1 MYHVSDRLFNQSIH
15 HSINQILTT
24 YPPMHIIESPV
35 VMREEEER
43 KLCRHGLGL
52 LWAGDGLYPV
62 LAVGVVLL
70 VVLLLARH
78 LGAKL
83 ILLEIRRTEDWFCSL
98 I

>member
-1 MYHVSDRLFNQSIH
+1 
-15 HSINQILTT
+15 
-24 YPPMHIIESPV
+24 MHIIESPV

-83 ILLEIRRTEDWFCSL
+83 ILLEIIWAKATYYIILPIIIIHASPFQIYPVVPLLLSM
-98 I
+98 